1 MTVIDRADSFN
12 VGNLFV
18 DLAPVLGEPLL
29 LKCEGLNFAGS
40 VKLKTAVGLLD
51 RAEANG
57 LVTPGRTTLVESS
70 SGNLGI
76 SIGIVAASRGYRF
89 ICVTDSRCNQG
100 AIKMMRALGVT
111 VEVVTRPHPR
121 LGLLGAR
128 LDRVR
133 DLVTSRADHV
143 WLNQYENT
151 ASWQAHRDSTGPEIL
166 SELGRVDTVFV
177 GVGTSGTAM
186 GVARYL
192 REASPST
199 RVVGVDVEGSVS
211 FGGPAGTRYVAG
223 IGSSIRPPLL
233 DLSLLD
239 GVVHVS
245 EQDSVRVCRSL
256 VRHGYLFGGSTGS
269 VVAGASSWLSGEGPA
284 AGTVNV
290 AIAPDLGERY
300 LDTVYRD
307 DWVRDVL
314 GMAVP
319 DRLEDRLADEL
330 EDQLEGRLADE
341 LEDQLGDGLGH
352 VSVPA
357 RV

>member
-1 MTVIDRADSFN
+1 MTVIDRADAFN

-40 VKLKTAVGLLD
+40 IKLKTAVGLLD
-51 RAEANG
+51 RAEATG
-57 LVTPGRTTLVESS
+57 LVSPGRTTLVESS

-76 SIGIVAASRGYRF
+76 GIGIAAASRGYRF

-111 VEVVTRPHPR
+111 VEVVTQPHPR

-133 DLVTSRADHV
+133 DLVTSGADHV
-143 WLNQYENT
+143 WLNQYENS
-151 ASWQAHRDSTGPEIL
+151 ANWQAHRDSTGPEIL
-166 SELGRVDTVFV
+166 RELGRVDTVFV

-192 REASPST
+192 REASPGT

-233 DLSLLD
+233 DVSLLD
-239 GVVHVS
+239 AVVYVS
-245 EQDSVRVCRSL
+245 EQDSVRACRSL

-269 VVAGASSWLSGEGPA
+269 VVAGARSWLRDEGLGP
-284 AGTVNV
+284 GTVNV

-307 DWVRDVL
+307 DWAHDVL
-314 GMAVP
+314 GMATL
-319 DRLEDRLADEL
+319 DELDGEL
-330 EDQLEGRLADE
+330 EDGLEDGLDDDLLGDE
-341 LEDQLGDGLGH
+341 LGDELSH
-352 VSVPA
+352 VTVPE